1 MDARPVAPPP
11 SPPSWKLADSVATQ
25 TQGFVVTGFGAL
37 PTGRALFLE
46 FTWPGD
52 RGPNDWFNRLLAIA
66 PITSA
71 VPPDKGDC
79 KAQARAASIAFS
91 STGLRRMGWVE
102 ESIASFSR
110 PFQEGMFQ
118 EDRLRRLGDRR
129 DGEWLG
135 TVVNGG
141 PVWGGTF
148 RCARRYRPCRIHSMC
163 HPVKRPNSTSKPAS
177 RACPAAAVHAR

>member
-11 SPPSWKLADSVATQ
+11 SPPSWRLADSVATQ

-46 FTWPGD
+46 FTWPGE
-52 RGPNDWFNRLLAIA
+52 RGPDNWFNRLLAIA

-91 STGLRRMGWVE
+91 STGLRRMGLVE

-129 DGEWLG
+129 DGVARNGREWRPGLG
-135 TVVNGG
+135 RERSVARADTDLVASI
-141 PVWGGTF
+141 
-148 RCARRYRPCRIHSMC
+148 RCAIR
-163 HPVKRPNSTSKPAS
+163 
-177 RACPAAAVHAR
+177 